1 MEESPE
7 IKMDNSAEIESIK
20 KQKAFVSAQI
30 ELEQMKFEL
39 YELRL
44 LKIEVVVFLLVLQ
57 TVEL

>member
-39 YELRL
+39 YELRA
-44 LKIEVVVFLLVLQ
+44 LKIEVVVFLLVLH
-57 TVEL
+57 VAEL